1 MSAYIC
7 NVFVNAL
14 HDFSSFRSFGKLF
27 HDHGSPILSEEKFS
41 IICSFKSLKLI
52 LYYKSITSNG

>member
-27 HDHGSPILSEEKFS
+27 HVMALLYSVKK
-41 IICSFKSLKLI
+41 SFP
-52 LYYKSITSNG
+52 

>member
-27 HDHGSPILSEEKFS
+27 HDCSPILSEEKFS